1 MTQNNGSF
9 TQRNILYDFVLNA
22 GDSWMHDV
30 LAGQI
35 LRIVD
40 QDGNQAADT
49 LIYNS
54 NDPSDRYSATD
65 TITAPLSKYS
75 VLKAQMV

>member
-1 MTQNNGSF
+1 MVEAQHIGFPIMLKST
-9 TQRNILYDFVLNA
+9 A
-22 GDSWMHDV
+22 GGGIGMQLIWSEDALQDAYARVDV

-54 NDPSDRYSATD
+54 NDPSDGSSTC
-65 TITAPLSKYS
+65 
-75 VLKAQMV
+75 